1 MPRNDEAVGTK
12 LQRIAD
18 KARKDPQCRFT
29 SLFHLMNKDLLW
41 ESFDQLRKDAAAGVD
56 RVTKEEYGADLEQN
70 LEGLVRKLHTMSY
83 VVEGSNLD

>member
-1 MPRNDEAVGTK
+1 
-12 LQRIAD
+12 
-18 KARKDPQCRFT
+18 
-29 SLFHLMNKDLLW
+29 MNKDLLW